1 MWASEPV
8 VHNPIAMVRDTKGR
22 IWVAKNYNYV
32 SRKVRFDLGPLD
44 RLIVVVDEGGDVTA
58 RRVT

>member
-8 VHNPIAMVRDTKGR
+8 VQNPIAMVRDTKGR

-44 RLIVVVDEGGDVTA
+44 RLIVVVDEGGDVT
-58 RRVT
+58 